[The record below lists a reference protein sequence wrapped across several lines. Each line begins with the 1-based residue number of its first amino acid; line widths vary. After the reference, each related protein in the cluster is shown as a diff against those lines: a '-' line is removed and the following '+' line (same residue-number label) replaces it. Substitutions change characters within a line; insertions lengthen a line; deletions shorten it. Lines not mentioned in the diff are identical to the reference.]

1 MVTQLKVRTQAY
13 TGFQTCIFPL
23 SLKVKKSQ
31 KTSILTPNQSQKF
44 FHCLH
49 GKVNVQLHTFTNF
62 YFISLFFCTFLFGNQ
77 KQFIIMLSNELSSS
91 YRQILQT
98 FSSEQISL
106 ETGISFF
113 FFFLR
118 LQFFCNNDFTFWVQ
132 NVYGFSHP

>member
-23 SLKVKKSQ
+23 SLKVKKIPKDLNPHPKPVSVIFPLPSW
-31 KTSILTPNQSQKF
+31 KSKCLVIYLYKF
-44 FHCLH
+44 L
-49 GKVNVQLHTFTNF
+49 F
-62 YFISLFFCTFLFGNQ
+62 YLSFFCTLLFGNQ
-77 KQFIIMLSNELSSS
+77 KQFIIVLSNELSSS
-91 YRQILQT
+91 YRLILQT

-106 ETGISFF
+106 ETGISF